1 MWEGQTGPVLKDCI
15 CAGRTGPVQE
25 GQDLC
30 GKDKI
35 YLGRTNPGMEV
46 LDIIGKSRKCMV
58 VLTGLFG
65 GQGQGARREV

>member
-30 GKDKI
+30 GKDKPWDGSI
-35 YLGRTNPGMEV
+35 RHNWKEQEMYGSMDRSFWRARTRRKEGS
-46 LDIIGKSRKCMV
+46 IIK
-58 VLTGLFG
+58 
-65 GQGQGARREV
+65 

>member
-30 GKDKI
+30 GKDKPWD
-35 YLGRTNPGMEV
+35 GS
-46 LDIIGKSRKCMV
+46 IGHNWKEQEMYGSMDT
-58 VLTGLFG
+58 TGLFG